1 MIETPV
7 AMDVPIHTDEYGV
20 IRVSRTRVTLE
31 TVVARYEQGD
41 SPEAIVRSFDVL
53 KLDDVYAV
61 IAYYLRNREEVE
73 AYIQQVD
80 AEADDIRRKI
90 EALPTSKP
98 LTREMLLARQMQ
110 ERSGDDYSTPPDM
123 PRYSAVMISA
133 PPRYGRSTFGISM
146 LPSSRW

>member
-20 IRVSRTRVTLE
+20 IRVGRTRVTLE
-31 TVVARYEQGD
+31 TVVARHEEGD

-73 AYIQQVD
+73 AYIQRID
-80 AEADDIRRKI
+80 AEADDIRRKF

-98 LTREMLLARQMQ
+98 LTREMLLARQSSNKKAQ
-110 ERSGDDYSTPPDM
+110 E
-123 PRYSAVMISA
+123 
-133 PPRYGRSTFGISM
+133 
-146 LPSSRW
+146 